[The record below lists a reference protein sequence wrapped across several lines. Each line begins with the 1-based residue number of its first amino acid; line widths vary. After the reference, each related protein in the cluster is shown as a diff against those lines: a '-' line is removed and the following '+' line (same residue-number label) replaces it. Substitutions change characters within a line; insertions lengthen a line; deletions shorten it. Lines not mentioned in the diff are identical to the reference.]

1 MLIIEYSSSG
11 LMKFNSGFF
20 INYTICFALALLM
33 ALSVKYSFNKN
44 ESQLKINCVFVKILN
59 VLSVFY
65 ILLLTSKNYIISV
78 SALSQVTS
86 SQAFSQEGIEMFI
99 LIVSVICAL
108 CSIEPLTRTSFVC
121 LSLLWII
128 ILLMCL
134 ISYKGWD
141 YENIAPILGNDIK
154 STFLNFG
161 GIRVFSSALS
171 LYIIKNLLKKENEAY
186 FSLKSS
192 VIKTYL
198 IGFVII
204 AVCTLSIP
212 YPMSKLYNFSLEGI
226 FSIAKS
232 GVFFHRFEILLS
244 FSLVII
250 SVVSVSLG
258 IYLSSFSLSK
268 LSALKDTRAYCIIL
282 GVVLF
287 YFKQNYNPEKLLNSL
302 SDAVSVILYAFL
314 LIKSLLNFINT
325 KKVKI

>member
-1 MLIIEYSSSG
+1 
-11 LMKFNSGFF
+11 MKFNSGFF